1 MTTAASLK
9 ISDKN
14 RAAFTPILKALGAV
28 RQALAAVP
36 EVIAVAPGY
45 RLARHAAP
53 VPAVVV
59 YVVPGTPESA
69 IDVAALGG
77 KFAVPI
83 QLRDAEPEDQLTVS
97 KTLRGGAFAGG
108 GRSVL
113 EAMLTRD
120 PEAAPMAFAAPR
132 MGSYEVMEPSQLN
145 MVDEPM
151 KVTICVSPE
160 AGWSEL
166 EEFLGGV
173 KKRLTVAMYQF
184 TAPHIVAAVQ
194 KAVKPAHR
202 ELTLVMHPVPE
213 KPPAKG
219 VKANDLPEEET
230 FAELADTLKDR
241 FQLAWATVGKGGLW
255 ASAYHIK
262 VAVRDGDTVWAS
274 SGNWQS
280 SNQPCVYPF
289 SADPKLPVGFQRKYN
304 RDYHCI
310 IQNRTLAGIY
320 ETYIKRDF
328 ALVSAAGG
336 PEEEERPELFVPEEG
351 EEPAAFGPAPKYF
364 KPLHLDRK
372 VRVQPLLTPDNYA
385 KAALKLIRSAKSRV
399 WFQNQYINF
408 RNTGEDFQQF
418 QELVAALKDQIDAGR
433 DVRIICRDLMKQESV
448 DVLLALDF
456 PSECMRFQAACHNKT
471 ILVDD
476 DRVMF
481 GSHNWSNEGVLS
493 NRDSSMIFYDAEI
506 TQYLSKVYDYDWTRL
521 ATAHPAPSRPRVAK
535 EGEATPPGMRRTAYS
550 ERYED

>member
-1 MTTAASLK
+1 MTTPTSLE
-9 ISDKN
+9 ISDKT
-14 RAAFTPILKALGAV
+14 RDAFAPILKVLGAV

-45 RLARHAAP
+45 HLAGQAAP
-53 VPAVVV
+53 APSVVV
-59 YVVPGTPESA
+59 YVVPGTPGSVVDA
-69 IDVAALGG
+69 VSLSS
-77 KFAVPI
+77 KFAVPLI
-83 QLRDAEPEDQLTVS
+83 VRDAEPEDQLAVS
-97 KTLRGGAFAGG
+97 KARQGGAFAGG
-108 GRSVL
+108 GRAVL
-113 EAMLTRD
+113 ETMLTR
-120 PEAAPMAFAAPR
+120 ERGAEPMAFAAPR
-132 MGSYEVMEPSQLN
+132 MGSYEVMEPSQLTL
-145 MVDEPM
+145 VDEPM

-166 EEFLGGV
+166 KEFLGGV

-184 TAPHIVAAVQ
+184 TAPHIVEAVQ
-194 KAVKPAHR
+194 QAVKPAGR
-202 ELTLVMHPVPE
+202 ALKLVMHPVPE

-219 VKANDLPEEET
+219 VKANDLPEEKT
-230 FAELADTLKDR
+230 FDELADLLKDR
-241 FQLAWATVGKGGLW
+241 FQLAWATLGKGGLW

-262 VAVRDGDTVWAS
+262 VAVRDGETMWTS

-280 SNQPCVYPF
+280 SNQPCVDPF

-304 RDYHCI
+304 RDYHAI
-310 IQNRTLAGIY
+310 IENRTLAGIY
-320 ETYIKRDF
+320 ETYINRDF
-328 ALVSAAGG
+328 ELVSTAGTT
-336 PEEEERPELFVPEEG
+336 EEERRPDLFLPEEG
-351 EEPAAFGPAPKYF
+351 EEPAAFGPLPTYF
-364 KPLHLDRK
+364 KPLYIDRQ

-385 KAALKLIRSAKSRV
+385 QAALELIQSATSRV

-408 RNTGEDFQQF
+408 RNNGEDFEQF
-418 QELVAALKDQIDAGR
+418 KQLVASLKAQIDAGL

-456 PSECMRFQAACHNKT
+456 PRECMRFQAACHNKT
-471 ILVDD
+471 IIVDD

-481 GSHNWSNEGVLS
+481 GSHNFSNEGVLS

-521 ATAHPAPSRPRVAK
+521 ATAHPAPSRPRVAD
-535 EGEATPPGMRRTAYS
+535 EGEATPPGMRRTRYS